1 MELQIITSNVMEGTG
16 FKSFLSQ
23 NKADYEVKLQLL
35 SANSSNYDELKNSV
49 NKNAIVIIDTDSLE
63 DETLFN
69 FLLNLYEVEIKCI
82 IYSRLSTPGLMIKAR
97 ELSMAGYVSKNSKL
111 SCLLNCLDVIELG
124 GTYYD
129 SCFSDLLK
137 KIMNFEKMLS
147 TSEKRLFEAVL
158 LFNNKTIKDL
168 SEILNIS
175 KHTVEVHLSNLYKKA
190 KVSSFNGLIEKFSL

>member
-23 NKADYEVKLQLL
+23 NKVDYEVKLQLL

-69 FLLNLYEVEIKCI
+69 FLLNLYEVGIKCI

-137 KIMNFEKMLS
+137 NIMNFEKMLS

-175 KHTVEVHLSNLYKKA
+175 KHTIEVHLSNLYKKA

>member
-69 FLLNLYEVEIKCI
+69 FLLNLYVICFFHFYI
-82 IYSRLSTPGLMIKAR
+82 H
-97 ELSMAGYVSKNSKL
+97 SK
-111 SCLLNCLDVIELG
+111 
-124 GTYYD
+124 
-129 SCFSDLLK
+129 
-137 KIMNFEKMLS
+137 
-147 TSEKRLFEAVL
+147 
-158 LFNNKTIKDL
+158 
-168 SEILNIS
+168 
-175 KHTVEVHLSNLYKKA
+175 
-190 KVSSFNGLIEKFSL
+190 

>member
-23 NKADYEVKLQLL
+23 NKVDYEVKLQLL

-69 FLLNLYEVEIKCI
+69 FLLNLYEVGIKCI

-97 ELSMAGYVSKNSKL
+97 ELSMAGYVSKNSEL

-137 KIMNFEKMLS
+137 NIMNFEKMLS

>member
-23 NKADYEVKLQLL
+23 NKVDYEVKLQLL

-69 FLLNLYEVEIKCI
+69 FLLNLYEVGIKCI

>member
-16 FKSFLSQ
+16 FKSFLIQ

-69 FLLNLYEVEIKCI
+69 FLLNLYEVGIKCI